1 MALYFA
7 FGANM
12 HPATLRRRGIEVAA
26 SWPGRLR
33 GYRLVFDNPA
43 IPLLEP
49 AFASVSCAEG
59 DDVWGVVFELS
70 DHALNSLGRFEGHH
84 YREVGVEVEFDG
96 GKRTA
101 RTFVTNGAG
110 KESLPSRRYLGVLVD
125 AAQLHGLPDPW
136 VARLKAHPSLYLP
149 GLHEAWALCFR
160 QLDRIRRRF
169 VRPATRE

>member
-12 HPATLRRRGIEVAA
+12 HAATLQRRGIETAA
-26 SWPGRLR
+26 SWPGRVR

-49 AFASVSCAEG
+49 AFASISRSED
-59 DDVWGVVFELS
+59 DDVWGVVFEMS
-70 DHALNSLGRFEGHH
+70 DRALRSLGGYEGHQ

-96 GKRTA
+96 SRRAA
-101 RTFVTNGAG
+101 RTFVTNGVG
-110 KESLPSRRYLGVLVD
+110 KERLPSRRYLSVLVD
-125 AAQLHGLPDPW
+125 AAREHDLPDSW
-136 VARLKAHPSLYLP
+136 IARLESHPSLYVP

-160 QLDRIRRRF
+160 QLDRVRRHF